1 MKTIRTWPLAAA
13 ICSAL
18 LAPATALAQANAEGN
33 AEAGA
38 KAFRFCQACHSLEKG
53 RHMTGPSLADI
64 WERKAGTV
72 DGFVRYS
79 KALKSAKLVWD
90 AKTLDAWLADPR
102 ALVPGNTMT
111 FRGMRDEKARADL
124 IAFLKS
130 VAAASRAGRPTTTAR
145 RRMRIPDL
153 KTLNARHQVTA
164 IRHCGDTYFVSTA
177 AGKTIPFWEY
187 NLRLKTDSGDTGPH
201 KGKPVIV
208 GSGMQGDRAS
218 VVFASSAEIS
228 AFIERKC

>member
-1 MKTIRTWPLAAA
+1 MKTMRTWPLAAA
-13 ICSAL
+13 ICSAM
-18 LAPATALAQANAEGN
+18 LAPAASLAQGNAEGN

-38 KAFRFCQACHSLEKG
+38 KAFGRCRACHSLEKG
-53 RHMTGPSLADI
+53 RHMSGPSLADI
-64 WERKAGTV
+64 WQRKAGTV
-72 DGFVRYS
+72 EGFVRYS

-111 FRGMRDEKARADL
+111 FRGLRDSQARTDL
-124 IAFLKS
+124 IAYLKS
-130 VAAASRAGRPTTTAR
+130 VAAGGGPGVASSRSQ
-145 RRMRIPDL
+145 IPDL
-153 KTLNARHQVTA
+153 KKAGAGSLVAA
-164 IRHCGDTYFVSTA
+164 IRHCGDTYFVKTA
-177 AGKTIPFWEY
+177 AGKTLPIWEY
-187 NLRLKTDSGDTGPH
+187 NLRLKTDSGERGPR

-218 VVFASSAEIS
+218 VVFASPAEIS